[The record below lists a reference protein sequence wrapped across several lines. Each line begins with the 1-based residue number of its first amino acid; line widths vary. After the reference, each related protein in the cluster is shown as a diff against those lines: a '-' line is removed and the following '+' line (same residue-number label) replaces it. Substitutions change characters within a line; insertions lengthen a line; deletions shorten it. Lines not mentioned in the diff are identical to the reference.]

1 MVHIPRPGRGPTAW
15 PWKPRARRKF
25 RACPL
30 EDPPQRQVL
39 GNMLRIGRRP
49 CCQQLLRAGKAISSS
64 ATSSR
69 CVSTASTSDKLE
81 AEAAPPSPRLPTPS
95 SDDTVSSN
103 AVHFLG
109 REGKA
114 ISTGV
119 TPRVPLSDPTPPTD
133 GAASSNAMQLSVL
146 LGSSVLLQLGAL
158 AFA

>member
-49 CCQQLLRAGKAISSS
+49 CCQQLLRAGKAISSA

-69 CVSTASTSDKLE
+69 CVSTASASDKLE
-81 AEAAPPSPRLPTPS
+81 AGAAPPSPRLPAPPMGRVTTSRSFRGRICSAYCWQPS
-95 SDDTVSSN
+95 SSATW
-103 AVHFLG
+103 H
-109 REGKA
+109 
-114 ISTGV
+114 
-119 TPRVPLSDPTPPTD
+119 P
-133 GAASSNAMQLSVL
+133 
-146 LGSSVLLQLGAL
+146 LLQNRNSEGVNR
-158 AFA
+158 